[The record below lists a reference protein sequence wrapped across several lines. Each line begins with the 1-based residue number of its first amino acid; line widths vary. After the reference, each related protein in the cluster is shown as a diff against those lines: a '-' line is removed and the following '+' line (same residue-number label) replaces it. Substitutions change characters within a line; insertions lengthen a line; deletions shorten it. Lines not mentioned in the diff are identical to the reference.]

1 MTTAASISTT
11 NWVVTISALLI
22 IIGLDFAWAV
32 SRRNK
37 DTSLKEATAW
47 SLFYVSLAVAFG
59 LNLSQWLGAQE
70 QKEFFAGWL
79 TEYSLSFDNLF
90 VFVLILTRLKID
102 KQKQPLALLIGI
114 LIALVLRVIAISLG
128 KAAIEQFEWVFFIFG
143 AFLIYTAYHQAFRS
157 ESDDEESES
166 KLIVWLRKRIHVSDN
181 FDGAKVRTLVN
192 GKKVFTPMIVVFA
205 AIAMTDVM
213 FAFDS
218 IPAIFGITTD
228 PFIVFTANVFAL
240 MGLRQLY
247 FLLGGL
253 LDKLEYLKYGIA
265 FILAFIGVKLVA
277 HAMHVNELPFIN
289 GGKAI
294 EWAPEISTNT
304 SLAVI
309 VSAIVVAAI
318 ASAVKIKVS
327 AKSQEK

>member
-70 QKEFFAGWL
+70 QQEFFAGWL

-102 KQKQPLALLIGI
+102 KQKQQLALLIGI

-143 AFLIYTAYHQAFRS
+143 AFLIYTAATLFMEKS
-157 ESDDEESES
+157 GEEEEEEES
-166 KLIVWLRKRIHVSDN
+166 KIIKWLRNK
-181 FDGAKVRTLVN
+181 GLKP
-192 GKKVFTPMIVVFA
+192 FT
-205 AIAMTDVM
+205 IALLALGMTDLL
-213 FAFDS
+213 FALDS
-218 IPAIFGITTD
+218 IPAIFGLTQNVY
-228 PFIVFTANVFAL
+228 IVITANIFAL

-247 FLLGGL
+247 FLIGGL
-253 LDKLEYLKYGIA
+253 MTRLVYIGKGLSA
-265 FILAFIGVKLVA
+265 ILAFIGIKLVF
-277 HAMHVNELPFIN
+277 HAFHAIDVHEI
-289 GGKAI
+289 GGWHIPDITITQSLSVIVACLVVSTV
-294 EWAPEISTNT
+294 ASLISTRN
-304 SLAVI
+304 S
-309 VSAIVVAAI
+309 
-318 ASAVKIKVS
+318 
-327 AKSQEK
+327 EKKA